1 MSDKW
6 TLTVDDDGMLTL
18 PDDLIEKLGW
28 KEGDELE
35 WIDSQDGTLRLE
47 KSIGIS
53 TD

>member
-1 MSDKW
+1 MSDKFI
-6 TLTVDDDGMLTL
+6 LTVDDDGILTF

-35 WIDSQDGTLRLE
+35 WIDCQDGTLRLE